1 MNLASFRRRIKP
13 WMLPIAMV
21 GGVFFHDFIER
32 IAFLSPYLIFTML
45 LITFCRID
53 VGQLRFS
60 RLSWWLLCLQIA
72 GSIVV
77 YLITLPLGPTVAQAA
92 FICAFC
98 PVATAAPVITGML
111 GGNISQL
118 ATFSVLSNIAVA
130 ILAPILFS
138 IIGDQPQLSFVDSSL
153 AICSKVLPMLL
164 IPLLLAMLL
173 RRATPKFHE
182 AISSRQ
188 SVSFYIWSVALFI
201 VVGKAVSFVMKEP
214 SEKIPEI
221 LLIAVCSGIVC
232 CCQFFFGRKLGGL
245 YGDKV
250 MGGQGLGQKNTILA
264 VWLALTYLNP
274 IASIGPAAYVFWQNT
289 INSWQLWR
297 KARANQI

>member
-1 MNLASFRRRIKP
+1 
-13 WMLPIAMV
+13 
-21 GGVFFHDFIER
+21 
-32 IAFLSPYLIFTML
+32 
-45 LITFCRID
+45 
-53 VGQLRFS
+53 
-60 RLSWWLLCLQIA
+60 
-72 GSIVV
+72 
-77 YLITLPLGPTVAQAA
+77 
-92 FICAFC
+92 
-98 PVATAAPVITGML
+98 
-111 GGNISQL
+111 
-118 ATFSVLSNIAVA
+118 
-130 ILAPILFS
+130 
-138 IIGDQPQLSFVDSSL
+138 
-153 AICSKVLPMLL
+153 
-164 IPLLLAMLL
+164 
-173 RRATPKFHE
+173 
-182 AISSRQ
+182 
-188 SVSFYIWSVALFI
+188 
-201 VVGKAVSFVMKEP
+201 MKEP